1 MNTEIKEIPSQ
12 CLDGVY
18 ARVGGAIVAHDTH
31 VGLRVL
37 ALRRARDL
45 GLPYREAGEEIYP
58 ACIGHMLSHGR
69 VDMMVLWQQVGR
81 SGKAT
86 FALPGAVVAAGIGA
100 DIAIMDD
107 PADKRYPR
115 FVGRPNQRSEW
126 QSLSAAVAAE
136 MLSVTISLDS
146 TGADVTIQLDAAHTA
161 AYPWLWAGRLPADTC
176 RAWLDALITAWLDGQ
191 PAVTESDS
199 AHESLRSADAAIQA
213 ERKATADYQARA
225 KALREAGTIGTEI
238 GLVIHGY
245 GIGDPQCEYA
255 ILTPEPSD
263 HVLSV
268 DYADVSY
275 DECDQRV
282 AALAMA
288 RRIGA
293 DLSRNVVIVIR
304 GKQGNGCRY
313 DAVIYLASSKDDYWH
328 TPGISVGCKRFGIRR
343 DYGEMAR

>member
-1 MNTEIKEIPSQ
+1 MNTEITEIKE

-18 ARVGGAIVAHDTH
+18 ARIGGSLVAHDTH

-37 ALRRARDL
+37 ALRRAREL
-45 GLPYREAGEEIYP
+45 SLSYREAGEEIYP

-69 VDMMVLWQQVGR
+69 VDKMVLWQQIGR

-86 FALPGAVVAAGIGA
+86 FALPGSVVVAGIAA

-107 PADKRYPR
+107 AADKRYPR
-115 FVGRPNQRSEW
+115 FVRPNQRAEW
-126 QSLSAAVAAE
+126 QSLAAAVAVE

-146 TGADVTIQLDAAHTA
+146 TGVDVTIQLDAAHTA
-161 AYPWLWAGRLPADTC
+161 AYPWLWDGRLPADTC

-213 ERKATADYQARA
+213 ERKAKANYQARA
-225 KALREAGTIGTEI
+225 KALREAGTIVGTEI
-238 GLVIHGY
+238 GLVLHGY

-255 ILTPEPSD
+255 ILTPEPGD

-275 DECDQRV
+275 DECYQRV

-293 DLSRNVVIVIR
+293 DLDRNVVIIIR

-313 DAVIYLASSKDDYWH
+313 DGVIYLAASKDDYWQ

>member
-1 MNTEIKEIPSQ
+1 MNTEIPSQ

-31 VGLRVL
+31 VGVRVL

-69 VDMMVLWQQVGR
+69 VDKMVLWQQVGR
-81 SGKAT
+81 SGNAT
-86 FALPGAVVAAGIGA
+86 FALPGAVVAAGIAA

-107 PADKRYPR
+107 PDDKRYPR
-115 FVGRPNQRSEW
+115 FVGRPQRAEW
-126 QSLSAAVAAE
+126 QSIAAAVAGE

-146 TGADVTIQLDAAHTA
+146 TGCDVTIKMDAAHTA
-161 AYPWLWAGRLPADTC
+161 AYPWLWAGRLPADTA
-176 RAWLDALITAWLDGQ
+176 RAWLDGLISVWLDAQ
-191 PAVTESDS
+191 PAVTESAA
-199 AHESLRSADAAIQA
+199 AHESLRSAVAAIQA
-213 ERKATADYQARA
+213 EREAKADYQARA

-238 GLVIHGY
+238 GLAIHGY

-268 DYADVSY
+268 DYSDVSY

-304 GKQGNGCRY
+304 GKHGNGCRY
-313 DAVIYLASSKDDYWH
+313 DAVIYLAASKDDYWH